1 MTQPDSAPAQATSPR
16 PALYLMIATYVV
28 GGVGIFLGFR
38 ELSADPPSLSVATL
52 LAVGGA
58 GILSFVRHSIF
69 HESDAA
75 RLGWGIG
82 RRNNF
87 QIEVGLANLAWGLLA
102 ILAVVLDWGLA
113 VQASSFLVFG
123 FYITSVGIM
132 LLLTPSD
139 DRTRPWRQVVLMWAF
154 GIMLL
159 WIGFAG
165 MAAA

>member
-1 MTQPDSAPAQATSPR
+1 MSDAAANPDQEVSPR
-16 PALYLMIATYVV
+16 PATFLMIATYVV
-28 GGVGIFLGFR
+28 GGIGIFIAFN
-38 ELSADPPSLSVATL
+38 ELNGEPPSLSTAAL

-58 GILSFVRHSIF
+58 GLLSFVRHSIF

-87 QIEVGLANLAWGLLA
+87 QIEVGLANLAWGVLA
-102 ILAVVLDWGLA
+102 ILAVALDWGLA
-113 VQASSFLVFG
+113 VEAASFLVFG
-123 FYITSVGIM
+123 FYITSVGVM
-132 LLLTPSD
+132 LLVTPAT
-139 DRTRPWRQVVLMWAF
+139 DRTRPWRQVILMWLF

-165 MAAA
+165 MAAV